1 MGFRCAPVLPETI
14 GLLLPHEVRHA
25 ALHLLTS
32 YHVLDITSQY
42 GEYGYN
48 NDLLFRL
55 MDIFM
60 SKRLTSNNKWMHR
73 LSQVSGPNKTPPAG
87 HESQSES
94 WLRPRS
100 FVVGRDCKERQM
112 FYGKANWEEWKSFQQ
127 TPQINQAS
135 INHFLKLPF
144 IDWTEEELAFTAQ
157 FLFLGGGRLV
167 YRHLLLTPCF
177 LVNNSSQPGAFFVFH
192 LHEWEAFLRNQGTIP
207 AKSRSPSVSQSLFIF
222 PPRYKLHVSRSFQG
236 DEPFFLSSN
245 FP

>member
-1 MGFRCAPVLPETI
+1 
-14 GLLLPHEVRHA
+14 
-25 ALHLLTS
+25 
-32 YHVLDITSQY
+32 
-42 GEYGYN
+42 
-48 NDLLFRL
+48 

-245 FP
+245 FPEKWQFSEISNTSEEIPSICRLNGTTESKWGA

>member
-1 MGFRCAPVLPETI
+1 
-14 GLLLPHEVRHA
+14 
-25 ALHLLTS
+25 
-32 YHVLDITSQY
+32 
-42 GEYGYN
+42 
-48 NDLLFRL
+48 

-73 LSQVSGPNKTPPAG
+73 LSRVSGPNKTPPAG

-94 WLRPRS
+94 WLRPWS

-192 LHEWEAFLRNQGTIP
+192 LHEWEAFLRNQGTTKLNTGKIP
-207 AKSRSPSVSQSLFIF
+207 KPFSFSEFIYFSSTLQTTCFTQFSGRWTIFFIF
-222 PPRYKLHVSRSFQG
+222 QLSIKVTILWNIKHLWRDSLH
-236 DEPFFLSSN
+236 L
-245 FP
+245 